1 MNSFV
6 SRWIALGAAALTVVA
21 CDPDPPRRAGPPNVV
36 VISIDGLRL
45 DRTGFGGGPNPST
58 PNLDA
63 LVADS
68 AWFPQAFSQSNES
81 LLSHASLFTG
91 RYPLEISVPDYL
103 RFTVGPDALTL
114 AEVMQQLGYDTSAF
128 ISEGHLGAGFGLA
141 QGFGLFFEGERWGSL
156 QETVPVALTWLEQRI
171 GTDATQAP
179 PFFMFL
185 HGYDCHR
192 SYMHG
197 GLFHEPFG
205 DNPLGKTHP
214 LDRSFNATEKII
226 DGVHYPGLELER
238 AWHASGMRILDPQA
252 YSRAVV
258 QGRTD
263 GVPLNPETL
272 DHIRDHYDSGV
283 LAADTYVGLFL
294 EGLDHMGLWQD
305 TVVIILSD
313 HGEDLQHHGFTNHRA
328 VVRDTTTR
336 VPMIIGGGA
345 IPDAWRGTVR
355 EEVVDAV
362 DLVPT
367 VTALADA
374 IAPAGVRGRSLVAV
388 LNGDADVAPKD
399 LSFQTGVLGQLS
411 VRSATH
417 RLVFASGPLSDP
429 NTAATL
435 QDSPLDR
442 GAFALYHTAK
452 DPLEQVNILTS
463 EPKLASEL
471 RGQLSTWYA
480 TLERSTDARP
490 LTSEQRKLLQDG
502 GYW

>member
-1 MNSFV
+1 M
-6 SRWIALGAAALTVVA
+6 
-21 CDPDPPRRAGPPNVV
+21 
-36 VISIDGLRL
+36 DGLRV

-68 AWFPQAFSQSNES
+68 VWFPRAFSQSNES

-103 RFTVGPDALTL
+103 RFTVEPDALTL
-114 AEVMQQLGYDTSAF
+114 AEVMQQLGYDTGAF
-128 ISEGHLGAGFGLA
+128 ISEGHVGAGFGLA
-141 QGFGLFFEGERWGSL
+141 QGFDLFFEGDRWGSL

-197 GLFHEPFG
+197 GPFHEPFG
-205 DNPLGKTHP
+205 DNPPRKSHRLIRT
-214 LDRSFNATEKII
+214 FNSTEKII
-226 DGVHYPGLELER
+226 DGVYYPDLELDR
-238 AWHASGMRILDPQA
+238 TWHASGMRILDPHA
-252 YSRAVV
+252 YSRAMV

-263 GVPLNPETL
+263 GVPLKPETL

-305 TVVIILSD
+305 TVVIVISD

-328 VVRDTTTR
+328 VVQDTTTR

-355 EEVVDAV
+355 DEVVDAV

-367 VTALADA
+367 VTALAEA
-374 IAPAGVRGRSLVAV
+374 
-388 LNGDADVAPKD
+388 VAP
-399 LSFQTGVLGQLS
+399 LGCEAGPWWRCSTGLPMWSPKTCPSRPVCWVS
-411 VRSATH
+411 SRCEAPPTASCSPPDRSAIPTPRPRCGMLPSMGGPLPCTTPRKIPLNRPTSWRASPSWPPSSETSSALGMP
-417 RLVFASGPLSDP
+417 RLSGPP
-429 NTAATL
+429 M
-435 QDSPLDR
+435 P
-442 GAFALYHTAK
+442 
-452 DPLEQVNILTS
+452 
-463 EPKLASEL
+463 
-471 RGQLSTWYA
+471 
-480 TLERSTDARP
+480 AR
-490 LTSEQRKLLQDG
+490 
-502 GYW
+502 